1 MNLYKDAPIVKIVM
15 LKGADGD
22 KSKLS
27 ELQNDMTFLTEE
39 QIITLVTNIVD
50 TGEVGDID
58 TGFVTRLKEQNR
70 GKQLEFWVGT
80 QAEYDQ
86 IELAQANTFYIITDD
101 NFKEETEAA
110 IAALNQRID
119 DISYTDVD
127 EEIADLQTRVTNA
140 ESDIDDL
147 ETASTDHGDRI
158 TTLEGKDDESRYKA
172 GDNDTLHFACG
183 GLMEVRSQGGHGIMV
198 TFDIPLNKR
207 LSGVTLTMTGLD
219 IKFATSTSSA
229 DGYVKGGAGSNYV
242 HYTQMSG
249 TTATTGFRY
258 TVYPTHLEVEVRD
271 IVAAAFT
278 STVGVGIMGTADI
291 TIS

>member
-80 QAEYDQ
+80 QAEYDE

-101 NFKEETEAA
+101 NFKQETEAA

-147 ETASTDHGDRI
+147 ETASTDYNIRI
-158 TTLEGKDDESRYKA
+158 GALETAEGESRYTA
-172 GDNDTLHFACG
+172 GDADTIDFIVCG
-183 GLMEVRSQGGHGIMV
+183 EKTKDGNSVKIR
-198 TFDIPLNKR
+198 FDIPLKKR
-207 LSGVTLTMTGLD
+207 ADNVTVSLDSLKAAIIVTGTTTTSIAIGYMVGSWNSLYS
-219 IKFATSTSSA
+219 FASTSYTYTAHDTFVRVEIVHTSSGFASA
-229 DGYVKGGAGSNYV
+229 
-242 HYTQMSG
+242 
-249 TTATTGFRY
+249 GFAVLR
-258 TVYPTHLEVEVRD
+258 
-271 IVAAAFT
+271 
-278 STVGVGIMGTADI
+278 GTADI

>member
-1 MNLYKDAPIVKIVM
+1 
-15 LKGADGD
+15 
-22 KSKLS
+22 
-27 ELQNDMTFLTEE
+27 
-39 QIITLVTNIVD
+39 
-50 TGEVGDID
+50 
-58 TGFVTRLKEQNR
+58 
-70 GKQLEFWVGT
+70 
-80 QAEYDQ
+80 
-86 IELAQANTFYIITDD
+86 
-101 NFKEETEAA
+101 
-110 IAALNQRID
+110 
-119 DISYTDVD
+119 
-127 EEIADLQTRVTNA
+127 
-140 ESDIDDL
+140 
-147 ETASTDHGDRI
+147 
-158 TTLEGKDDESRYKA
+158 
-172 GDNDTLHFACG
+172 
-183 GLMEVRSQGGHGIMV
+183 MV

-242 HYTQMSG
+242 HYTQMSS